1 MYFSRNIQLIALLI
15 SASSLLHAETGN
27 MMDKHMSSDAP
38 ASHSGHMD
46 LMKNMDTQLDVMKDM
61 HQKMAAAKTD
71 TERQSLTKEHFKV
84 MQDSIAMMDKTG
96 EERMKCMASK
106 KGGESS
112 AKKQRQML
120 DKHMKMM
127 HSMMQMMNDH
137 MGAVSKP

>member
-1 MYFSRNIQLIALLI
+1 
-15 SASSLLHAETGN
+15 
-27 MMDKHMSSDAP
+27 
-38 ASHSGHMD
+38 
-46 LMKNMDTQLDVMKDM
+46 
-61 HQKMAAAKTD
+61 
-71 TERQSLTKEHFKV
+71 
-84 MQDSIAMMDKTG
+84 
-96 EERMKCMASK
+96 MASK

>member
-1 MYFSRNIQLIALLI
+1 
-15 SASSLLHAETGN
+15 

-46 LMKNMDTQLDVMKDM
+46 MMKNMDKQLDVMKDM

-71 TERQSLTKEHFKV
+71 AERQSLMKEHFKV
-84 MQDSIAMMDKTG
+84 MRDSIAMMDKTG
-96 EERMKCMASK
+96 EERMNCMAGK

-120 DKHMKMM
+120 DKHMKIM

-137 MGAVSKP
+137 MGTVSKP